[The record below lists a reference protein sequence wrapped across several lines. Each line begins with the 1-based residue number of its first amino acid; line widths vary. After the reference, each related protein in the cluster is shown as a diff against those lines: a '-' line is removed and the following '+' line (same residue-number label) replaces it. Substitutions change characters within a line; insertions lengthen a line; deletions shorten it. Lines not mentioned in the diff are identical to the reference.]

1 MIQKP
6 KGTADIFLDEM
17 KIWHYIEETARILM
31 HDYQFSEI
39 RTPMFESYDLFS
51 RSVGD
56 TSDIVSKEMYVFEDK
71 GNRQLAL
78 KPEGTAPIVRA
89 YVENKLFGPEFPK
102 PFKVYYLSPM
112 FRYERPQSGRSRQF
126 HQLGVE
132 VIGSTNP
139 AVDVET
145 MALAWDLLQE
155 IGVKDIKL
163 VINTLGKKE
172 ERLKFREALIAFLE
186 PHFEDLSEDSKTRL
200 HQNPLRV
207 LDSKDKRDKEIIVG
221 APSILEFL
229 SEESKAHFEMVQE
242 MLTAL
247 DIPFEIDSN
256 MVRGLDYYQD
266 TIFEIMTTSKVFGA
280 ETTICGGGRYDG
292 LVEEIGGPS
301 DPGFGFG
308 LGLERLVLMIKK
320 QEIEI
325 PELSELDVYIVGL
338 GANTNLETLKMA
350 QAIRGAGFSCD
361 RDYMD
366 RKVKAQF
373 RTASRSGAKVV
384 ITVGEDELSSK
395 TAKLKVMETGK
406 EATVSFADIYDDFET
421 VFNTNTTDMTAF
433 KEFFGKE

>member
-308 LGLERLVLMIKK
+308 LGLERLVLMIQK

-338 GANTNLETLKMA
+338 GANTNFETLKMA

>member
-71 GNRQLAL
+71 ANRQLAL

-89 YVENKLFGPEFPK
+89 YVENKLYGPEFPK
-102 PFKVYYLSPM
+102 PMKLYYLSPM

-145 MALAWDLLQE
+145 MALAWDLLKE

-163 VINTLGKKE
+163 VINSLGRKE

-186 PHFEDLSEDSKTRL
+186 PHFDDLSEDSKTRL

-221 APSILEFL
+221 APSILDFL
-229 SEESKAHFEMVQE
+229 SEESQAHFDAVQL
-242 MLTAL
+242 MLKEL
-247 DIPFEIDSN
+247 NIPFEIDSN

-292 LVEEIGGPS
+292 LIEEIGGPS

-308 LGLERLVLMIKK
+308 LGLERLVLMIQK

-325 PELSELDVYIVGL
+325 PELSELDVYIVGM
-338 GANTNLETLKMA
+338 GENTNVVTLKMA
-350 QAIRGAGFSCD
+350 QAIRSAGYSCD

-373 RTASRSGAKVV
+373 RTASRNGAKVV
-384 ITVGEDELSSK
+384 ITIGDDELAK
-395 TAKLKVMETGK
+395 QTAKLKVMSSGK
-406 EATVSFADIYDDFET
+406 EISVSFADIYANFET
-421 VFNTNTTDMTAF
+421 VYNTSTADMTAF
-433 KEFFGKE
+433 EEFFGKE

>member
-6 KGTADIFLDEM
+6 KGTADIFLNEM

-308 LGLERLVLMIKK
+308 LGLERLVLMIQK

>member
-6 KGTADIFLDEM
+6 KGTSDIFLDEM
-17 KIWHYIEETARILM
+17 NTWHYIEETARILM
-31 HDYQFSEI
+31 HDYQFTEI

-89 YVENKLFGPEFPK
+89 YVENKLYGPEFPK
-102 PFKVYYLSPM
+102 PLKLYYLSPM

-132 VIGSTNP
+132 VLGSTNP

-163 VINTLGKKE
+163 VINSLGHKE

-186 PHFEDLSEDSKTRL
+186 PHFDDLSEDSKTRL

-221 APSILEFL
+221 APSILDFL
-229 SEESKAHFEMVQE
+229 SEESKAHFETVQL
-242 MLTAL
+242 MLKEL
-247 DIPFEIDSN
+247 NIPFEVDSK

-292 LVEEIGGPS
+292 LIEEIGGPS

-308 LGLERLVLMIKK
+308 LGMERLVLMIQK

-325 PELSELDVYIVGL
+325 PQLSELDVYIVGL
-338 GANTNLETLKMA
+338 GENTNVETLKMA
-350 QAIRGAGFSCD
+350 QAIRSAGFSCD

-373 RTASRSGAKVV
+373 RTASRSGAKAV
-384 ITVGEDELSSK
+384 ITIGEEELANK
-395 TAKLKVMETGK
+395 VAKFKVMSSGK
-406 EATVSFADIYDDFET
+406 EVSVSFADIYANFET
-421 VFNTNTTDMTAF
+421 VFNTNTADMTAF
-433 KEFFGKE
+433 NEFFGKE

>member
-1 MIQKP
+1 MIQRP

-39 RTPMFESYDLFS
+39 RTPIFESYDLFS

-163 VINTLGKKE
+163 VINSLGKKE

-186 PHFEDLSEDSKTRL
+186 PHFEELSEDSKTRL

-221 APSILEFL
+221 APNILEFL
-229 SEESKAHFEMVQE
+229 SEESKTHFESVQE
-242 MLTAL
+242 MLKAL
-247 DIPFEIDSN
+247 DIPFEIDSK

-308 LGLERLVLMIKK
+308 LGLERLVLMIQK

-338 GANTNLETLKMA
+338 GENTNVETLKMA
-350 QAIRGAGFSCD
+350 QAVRGAGYSCD

-373 RTASRSGAKVV
+373 RTASRSGAKIV
-384 ITVGEDELSSK
+384 ITIGDDELANK
-395 TAKLKVMETGK
+395 TAKFKVMETGK
-406 EATVSFADIYDDFET
+406 EASVSFDDIYDNFES
-421 VFNTNTTDMTAF
+421 VFNSNTADMTAIN
-433 KEFFGKE
+433 EFFGKE

>member
-6 KGTADIFLDEM
+6 KGTADIFLEEM

-78 KPEGTAPIVRA
+78 KPEGTAPIGRA

-163 VINTLGKKE
+163 VINSLGKKE
-172 ERLKFREALIAFLE
+172 ERVKFREALIAFLE
-186 PHFEDLSEDSKTRL
+186 PHFEELSEDSKTRL

-229 SEESKAHFEMVQE
+229 SEESKKHFESVQE
-242 MLTAL
+242 MLNAL
-247 DIPFEIDSN
+247 DIPFEIDSK

-308 LGLERLVLMIKK
+308 LGLERLVLMIQK

-338 GANTNLETLKMA
+338 GENTNVETLKMA
-350 QAIRGAGFSCD
+350 QAVRSAGYSCD
-361 RDYMD
+361 RDYVD
-366 RKVKAQF
+366 RKIKAQF
-373 RTASRSGAKVV
+373 RTASRSGAKIV
-384 ITVGEDELSSK
+384 ITIGDDELANK
-395 TAKLKVMETGK
+395 TAKFKVMETGK
-406 EATVSFADIYDDFET
+406 EASVSFDAIYDNFES
-421 VFNTNTTDMTAF
+421 VFNSHTADMTAIN
-433 KEFFGKE
+433 EFFGKE

>member
-172 ERLKFREALIAFLE
+172 ERLKFREALTAFLE

-308 LGLERLVLMIKK
+308 LGLERLVLMIQK

>member
-186 PHFEDLSEDSKTRL
+186 PNFEDLSEDSKTRL

-308 LGLERLVLMIKK
+308 LGLERLVLMIQK

>member
-6 KGTADIFLDEM
+6 KGTADIFLNEM
-17 KIWHYIEETARILM
+17 NIWHYIEETARILM

-39 RTPMFESYDLFS
+39 RTPIFESYDLFS

-89 YVENKLFGPEFPK
+89 YVENKLYGPEFPK
-102 PFKVYYLSPM
+102 PLKLYYMSPM

-132 VIGSTNP
+132 IIGSTNP

-145 MALAWDLLQE
+145 MALAWDLLKE

-163 VINTLGKKE
+163 VINSLGRKE

-186 PHFEDLSEDSKTRL
+186 PHFDELSEDSKTRL

-221 APSILEFL
+221 APNILEFL
-229 SEESKAHFEMVQE
+229 SEESKEHFENVQL
-242 MLTAL
+242 MLREL
-247 DIPFEIDSN
+247 NIPFEIDSN

-292 LVEEIGGPS
+292 LIEEIGGPS
-301 DPGFGFG
+301 EPGFGFG
-308 LGLERLVLMIKK
+308 LGMERLVLMIQK

-325 PELSELDVYIVGL
+325 PQLSELDVYIVGM
-338 GANTNLETLKMA
+338 GENTNVETLKMA
-350 QAIRGAGFSCD
+350 QFIRSAGYSCD
-361 RDYMD
+361 RDYMN

-373 RTASRSGAKVV
+373 RTASRNGARVV
-384 ITVGEDELSSK
+384 ITIGDEELENR
-395 TAKLKVMETGK
+395 TAKLKVMATGK
-406 EATVSFADIYDDFET
+406 EFSVSFDEIYNSFET
-421 VFNTNTTDMTAF
+421 VFNTSTADMTAF
-433 KEFFGKE
+433 EEFFGKE

>member
-6 KGTADIFLDEM
+6 KGTADIFLNEM
-17 KIWHYIEETARILM
+17 NIWHYIEETARILM

-39 RTPMFESYDLFS
+39 RTPIFESYDLFS

-89 YVENKLFGPEFPK
+89 YVENKLYGPEFPK
-102 PFKVYYLSPM
+102 PLKLYYMSPM

-132 VIGSTNP
+132 IIGSTNP

-145 MALAWDLLQE
+145 MALAWDLLKE

-163 VINTLGKKE
+163 VINSLGRKE

-186 PHFEDLSEDSKTRL
+186 PHFDELSEDSKTRL

-221 APSILEFL
+221 APNILEFL
-229 SEESKAHFEMVQE
+229 SEESKEHFENVQL
-242 MLTAL
+242 MLREL
-247 DIPFEIDSN
+247 NIPFEIDSN

-292 LVEEIGGPS
+292 LIEEIGGPS
-301 DPGFGFG
+301 EPGFGFG
-308 LGLERLVLMIKK
+308 LGMERLVLMIQK

-325 PELSELDVYIVGL
+325 PQLSELDVYIVGM
-338 GANTNLETLKMA
+338 GENTNVETLKMA
-350 QAIRGAGFSCD
+350 QFIRSAGYSCD
-361 RDYMD
+361 RDYMN

-373 RTASRSGAKVV
+373 RTASRNGARVV
-384 ITVGEDELSSK
+384 ITIGDEELVNR
-395 TAKLKVMETGK
+395 TAKLKVMATGK
-406 EATVSFADIYDDFET
+406 EFSVSFDEIYNSFET
-421 VFNTNTTDMTAF
+421 VFNTSTADMTAF
-433 KEFFGKE
+433 EEFFGKE

>member
-112 FRYERPQSGRSRQF
+112 FRYERQQSGRSRQF

-308 LGLERLVLMIKK
+308 LGLERLVLMIQK

>member
-126 HQLGVE
+126 SQLGVE

-308 LGLERLVLMIKK
+308 LGLERLVLMIQK

>member
-163 VINTLGKKE
+163 VINSLGKKE

-186 PHFEDLSEDSKTRL
+186 PHFDDLSEDSKTRL

-221 APSILEFL
+221 APNILEFL

-242 MLTAL
+242 MLKAL

-308 LGLERLVLMIKK
+308 LGLERLVLMIQK

-325 PELSELDVYIVGL
+325 PQLSELDVYIVGL
-338 GANTNLETLKMA
+338 GENTNLETLKMT

-384 ITVGEDELSSK
+384 ITIGEDELSSK

-406 EATVSFADIYDDFET
+406 EATVSFTDIYDDFEA

>member
-308 LGLERLVLMIKK
+308 LGLERLVLMIQK

>member
-1 MIQKP
+1 
-6 KGTADIFLDEM
+6 
-17 KIWHYIEETARILM
+17 
-31 HDYQFSEI
+31 
-39 RTPMFESYDLFS
+39 
-51 RSVGD
+51 
-56 TSDIVSKEMYVFEDK
+56 MYVFEDK

-308 LGLERLVLMIKK
+308 LGLERLVLMIQK

-406 EATVSFADIYDDFET
+406 EATVSFTDIYDDFEA

>member
-102 PFKVYYLSPM
+102 PLKVYYLSPM

-308 LGLERLVLMIKK
+308 LGLERLVLMIQK

>member
-308 LGLERLVLMIKK
+308 LGLERLVLMIQK

-373 RTASRSGAKVV
+373 RNGRRTYFSC
-384 ITVGEDELSSK
+384 
-395 TAKLKVMETGK
+395 
-406 EATVSFADIYDDFET
+406 
-421 VFNTNTTDMTAF
+421 
-433 KEFFGKE
+433 